1 MTPAQLDVLAQVHAR
16 VNNPD
21 GTQSGVTSSLSA
33 FATGG

>member
-16 VNNPD
+16 INNPD
-21 GTQSGVTSSLSA
+21 AAQSGGTSSLSA